1 MKIRSEFVIDTRL
14 KIRCGKIVTEN
25 TAIQSL
31 FRTFSFGKK
40 WNLTSLN
47 TENNSDTK
55 KQQFP
60 HWNVLEK

>member
-40 WNLTSLN
+40 
-47 TENNSDTK
+47 
-55 KQQFP
+55 
-60 HWNVLEK
+60 